1 MHKSLSIGIIGDFNP
16 ANNSHLATNAALQH
30 AAGALSVTVE
40 PAWVPTQL
48 LADDRYALRLQ
59 GYDAL
64 FCAPG
69 SPYISLVGALNG
81 IRFARQHGKP
91 FVGT

>member
-1 MHKSLSIGIIGDFNP
+1 MHSSLRIGIIGDFNP
-16 ANNSHLATNAALQH
+16 ANASHLATNEALQH
-30 AAGALSVTVE
+30 AAGALSVVVE
-40 PAWVPTQL
+40 HAWIPTQL
-48 LADDRYALRLQ
+48 LEAADNEERLQ
-59 GYDAL
+59 GFDGL

-69 SPYISLVGALNG
+69 SPYTSMQGALNG

>member
-1 MHKSLSIGIIGDFNP
+1 MHGSIHIGIIGDFNP
-16 ANNSHLATNAALQH
+16 GNTSHLATNAALQH
-30 AAGALSVTVE
+30 AASALSVTVE
-40 PAWVPTQL
+40 TAWIPTQL
-48 LADDRYALRLQ
+48 LEDSSAERRLKDYA
-59 GYDAL
+59 AL

-69 SPYISLVGALNG
+69 SPYTSLEGALNG

>member
-1 MHKSLSIGIIGDFNP
+1 MPQSLRIGIIGDFNP
-16 ANNSHLATNAALQH
+16 GNASHLATNEALQH
-30 AAGALSVTVE
+30 AAGALSVSVE
-40 PAWVPTQL
+40 HAWIPTQL
-48 LADDRYALRLQ
+48 LVADDSEKRLQ
-59 GYDAL
+59 GFDGL

-69 SPYISLVGALNG
+69 SPYISMEGALNG